1 MSRVIGGSAL
11 SFMKSH
17 ILSKSVNKIDIFLN
31 TIRCFS
37 VTKTR
42 NMKLVQFSYKDS
54 PKNIRVGYLEGDDI
68 VDINKADSS
77 LPTTLLQ
84 ILRNGDLEKVKKLKS
99 TKPATIPLSSVTLT
113 APIHGVDK
121 ILCIG
126 LNYKDHCQEQNLTPP
141 PVPMVFSKFSSTIIG
156 PDQPVRIRT
165 DVTKK
170 VDWEVELCV
179 VVGREASCVRE
190 EDALQHVAGYTV
202 AQDISARDWQKE
214 KNMGQ
219 FLLGKSMDTFCPLGP
234 CVLTSDEVGAAVELR
249 VSCSLNGV
257 LKQSSSTAQLVHSIP
272 SLLHRISSVMT
283 LVPGDL
289 ILTGTPGGV
298 GMYRQ
303 PPEYLQPGDVLTSEI
318 EKIGAFDVRIEKF

>member
-1 MSRVIGGSAL
+1 
-11 SFMKSH
+11 
-17 ILSKSVNKIDIFLN
+17 
-31 TIRCFS
+31 
-37 VTKTR
+37 
-42 NMKLVQFSYKDS
+42 MKLVQFSYKDC

>member
-1 MSRVIGGSAL
+1 
-11 SFMKSH
+11 
-17 ILSKSVNKIDIFLN
+17 
-31 TIRCFS
+31 
-37 VTKTR
+37 
-42 NMKLVQFSYKDS
+42 MKLVQFSYKDS